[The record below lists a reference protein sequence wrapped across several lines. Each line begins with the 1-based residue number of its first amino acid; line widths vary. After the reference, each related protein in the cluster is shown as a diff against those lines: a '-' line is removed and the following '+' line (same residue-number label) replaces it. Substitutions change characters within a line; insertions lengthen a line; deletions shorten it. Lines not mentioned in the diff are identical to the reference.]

1 MPISVVMPALE
12 MAQETGKLVAWRKK
26 EGDLV
31 SKGEPLLE
39 IETDKAVMEIESPG
53 DGVLGGV
60 RQQPGAEVPVGQ
72 TIAWILQPGE
82 AVPEG
87 ESVSQSGRQM
97 LVVVDREPS
106 PTDEPPS
113 RNSRQPLQISPKAR
127 RLARELGVDVTRLS
141 GSGAGGEILAADIET
156 AAAGQHRSEPPTG
169 PASQPAFSQVAR
181 LMAERTTKSWSTVPH
196 FYVIREVDASALN
209 AYRVQL
215 AMSSQPAQATRISHT
230 DLFVALVARVLKRH
244 PRLNAS
250 WTENGIRENPNV
262 NISLAV
268 AVDDGVVAPVIP
280 NANELSLHQI
290 APQREGLGTR
300 ARAGQLRA
308 TDLAGGTFTISNLG
322 MYRVDA
328 FSAIIVEPQ
337 VSILA
342 IGAIVDRVIPVDG
355 QIVIRPIVTL
365 TLSSDHRVVDGARA
379 AMFLDELAG
388 AISDPAKWLEVIRG
402 DQLAK
407 LT

>member
-12 MAQETGKLVAWRKK
+12 MAQETGKLIAWRKK

-60 RQQPGAEVPVGQ
+60 KQQPGAEVPVGQ

-82 AVPEG
+82 AVPAD
-87 ESVSQSGRQM
+87 ESAIQSGRQM
-97 LVVVDREPS
+97 HAVDREPS
-106 PTDEPPS
+106 PTNGPS
-113 RNSRQPLQISPKAR
+113 PDSSRQPLKISPKAR
-127 RLARELGVDVTRLS
+127 RLAKELGVDVARLS
-141 GSGAGGEILAADIET
+141 GSGAGGEILAADIE
-156 AAAGQHRSEPPTG
+156 AAGAHQHGSELTTRS
-169 PASQPAFSQVAR
+169 ASQPALSQVAR

-209 AYRVQL
+209 AYRSQL
-215 AMSSQPAQATRISHT
+215 AISSQPPRAARITHT

-250 WTENGIRENPNV
+250 WTENGVHENPNV

-280 NANELSLHQI
+280 NANELNLEQI
-290 APQREGLGTR
+290 AGKREDLVTR
-300 ARAGQLRA
+300 ARASQLRP
-308 TDLAGGTFTISNLG
+308 TDLVGGTFTISNLG
-322 MYRVDA
+322 RYHVDA

-337 VSILA
+337 ASILA

-365 TLSSDHRVVDGARA
+365 TLCSDHRLVDGARA
-379 AMFLDELAG
+379 ALFLDEVAS
-388 AISDPAKWLEVIRG
+388 AISDPAKWLE
-402 DQLAK
+402 
-407 LT
+407 

>member
-53 DGVLGGV
+53 DGVLRGV
-60 RQQPGAEVPVGQ
+60 KQQPGAEVPVGH

-82 AVPEG
+82 AIPADEAAI
-87 ESVSQSGRQM
+87 QSGRQM
-97 LVVVDREPS
+97 HAVEREPS
-106 PTDEPPS
+106 PTNEPS
-113 RNSRQPLQISPKAR
+113 AHSTRQPLKISPKAR
-127 RLARELGVDVTRLS
+127 RLAKELGVDVEQVS
-141 GSGAGGEILAADIET
+141 GSGAGGEILAADIE
-156 AAAGQHRSEPPTG
+156 AASAHQRGSELTTRST
-169 PASQPAFSQVAR
+169 SQPGLSQVAR

-209 AYRVQL
+209 AYRSLL
-215 AMSSQPAQATRISHT
+215 AISSQSPKAARITHT
-230 DLFVALVARVLKRH
+230 DLFVSLVARVLKRH

-250 WTENGIRENPNV
+250 WTENGIRENQNV
-262 NISLAV
+262 NMSLAV

-280 NANELSLHQI
+280 DTNELNLEQI
-290 APQREGLGTR
+290 AAKRKDLGTR
-300 ARAGQLRA
+300 ARAGQLRP

-322 MYRVDA
+322 MYHVDA

-337 VSILA
+337 ASILA

-365 TLSSDHRVVDGARA
+365 TLSSDHRLVDGARA
-379 AMFLDELAG
+379 AMFLDEVAG
-388 AISDPAKWLEVIRG
+388 AISDPANWL
-402 DQLAK
+402 K
-407 LT
+407 